1 MGLIKTNGSAF
12 KSVLCDSCKYSI
24 TIKRSSENLNISV
37 DQMLNTY
44 NELLTKLNMLNI
56 KDIKLVEDN
65 TSEFLYEKKK
75 YYRAYRMI
83 SFNSE
88 ADVSF
93 NNKLL
98 KELSSL
104 DVEINSEYYCLKEK
118 DFHDELIKE
127 ALLDSR
133 HKAEVICTVSNQKII
148 GLEEVELSD
157 NSMYTREANLCTRN
171 DISNKEIQ
179 ISEQLTA
186 SWKIE

>member
-1 MGLIKTNGSAF
+1 M
-12 KSVLCDSCKYSI
+12 D
-24 TIKRSSENLNISV
+24 
-37 DQMLNTY
+37 
-44 NELLTKLNMLNI
+44 
-56 KDIKLVEDN
+56 
-65 TSEFLYEKKK
+65 
-75 YYRAYRMI
+75 
-83 SFNSE
+83 
-88 ADVSF
+88 
-93 NNKLL
+93 
-98 KELSSL
+98 
-104 DVEINSEYYCLKEK
+104 EINSEYYCLKEK

-133 HKAEVICTVSNQKII
+133 HKAKVICVVSNQKII